1 MAKKFSIVTIGDEHE
16 VFLPGYVD
24 FKDLSNSDT
33 IVRILSEISSFL
45 KVHIEI
51 NHCLFLDFPDPIED
65 IDRDDLAILVENF
78 DDLIDKGYIYSEEM
92 ADADINGVMD
102 DEIVEENV

>member
-45 KVHIEI
+45 KVLIEF
-51 NHCLFLDFPDPIED
+51 NHCLFLDFLEPIED
-65 IDRDDLAILVENF
+65 IDWDVLAILV
-78 DDLIDKGYIYSEEM
+78 
-92 ADADINGVMD
+92 
-102 DEIVEENV
+102 